1 MQNAAGFPG
10 HMLSELRS
18 PVDEGGSS
26 QSGWT
31 ALPPR
36 ERPIHIVVH
45 VPWPRPKNFVE
56 PTEVVWTKARQK
68 ALWHHLNQQSRD
80 NLDWET
86 ISRQLGVPI
95 PELLRYSTF
104 LYEHQIQQ
112 LKEQLLIHEPMA
124 NPVTPVVDSGL
135 TGPPQEVAAS
145 RASHPRLSS
154 GHGGND
160 PDQITDNPSSRA
172 PSTHLRLP
180 RQLGVSSSS
189 VTGRSGGSQPPSTD
203 PSTLAQRSATPP
215 APYSESE
222 SEQEPLSASG
232 VSHHLAH
239 GDSLAQSGTGRLQDS
254 VIFGRAS
261 VGTGGYASRSSLR
274 SAALS
279 ASAVLAASMPMT
291 ASTSMTSPR
300 TQSVSPRCPHL
311 GSPVNASP
319 SSSILHN
326 HAEVSVAAVTRLAT
340 GSMESAQTAPVPVL
354 HSSSNGTDLAS
365 ILFEATQDRLATTPF
380 TQLNL
385 MAGQPSPTLPSHI
398 RRAECRPLFD
408 SRASDPDPHYQAIA
422 VAEETPATDLGRSL
436 TRLSSST
443 RPPFLV
449 AASAFPVS
457 VLGAGSAPSTVT
469 AVPVTGVSTVSVSAP
484 TSAAQCNFWQ
494 YLPPLLG
501 VSITMPMYGVAPG
514 WIFFF

>member
-18 PVDEGGSS
+18 PVDEGGFS

-112 LKEQLLIHEPMA
+112 LKKQLLIHEPTA

-135 TGPPQEVAAS
+135 TGPPQEASAS
-145 RASHPRLSS
+145 RVSHLRLSS
-154 GHGGND
+154 RHDGND

-180 RQLGVSSSS
+180 RQLGASSSS
-189 VTGRSGGSQPPSTD
+189 VTGRSRGSQPLSTD
-203 PSTLAQRSATPP
+203 PSTLAQRNATPP

-222 SEQEPLSASG
+222 SEQEEPLSASG

-239 GDSLAQSGTGRLQDS
+239 
-254 VIFGRAS
+254 
-261 VGTGGYASRSSLR
+261 
-274 SAALS
+274 
-279 ASAVLAASMPMT
+279 
-291 ASTSMTSPR
+291 
-300 TQSVSPRCPHL
+300 
-311 GSPVNASP
+311 
-319 SSSILHN
+319 
-326 HAEVSVAAVTRLAT
+326 
-340 GSMESAQTAPVPVL
+340 
-354 HSSSNGTDLAS
+354 
-365 ILFEATQDRLATTPF
+365 
-380 TQLNL
+380 
-385 MAGQPSPTLPSHI
+385 
-398 RRAECRPLFD
+398 
-408 SRASDPDPHYQAIA
+408 
-422 VAEETPATDLGRSL
+422 
-436 TRLSSST
+436 
-443 RPPFLV
+443 
-449 AASAFPVS
+449 
-457 VLGAGSAPSTVT
+457 
-469 AVPVTGVSTVSVSAP
+469 
-484 TSAAQCNFWQ
+484 
-494 YLPPLLG
+494 
-501 VSITMPMYGVAPG
+501 
-514 WIFFF
+514 